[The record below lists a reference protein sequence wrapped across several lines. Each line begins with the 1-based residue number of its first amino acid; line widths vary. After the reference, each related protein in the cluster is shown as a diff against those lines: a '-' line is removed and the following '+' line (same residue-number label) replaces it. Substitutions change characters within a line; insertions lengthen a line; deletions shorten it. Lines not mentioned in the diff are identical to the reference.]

1 MTEDAFKEAVYKP
14 HRGSGSVM
22 DERAT
27 LELNFPDSVVEVDRN
42 SSYGGLGLILLIVEV
57 KYHHCCH
64 ICSININFS
73 LGFDTSDDDTIHIVV
88 IVIREARK

>member
-1 MTEDAFKEAVYKP
+1 MREDTFQEAVNKP
-14 HRGSGSVM
+14 DWGPGSVM

-27 LELNFPDSVVEVDRN
+27 LELDFPGCVVEVDRN
-42 SSYGGLGLILLIVEV
+42 SSYGGLGLVLLVIEV

-64 ICSININFS
+64 ICSININLS
-73 LGFDTSDDDTIHIVV
+73 LGFDTSDDDTVHFVV